1 MKKIILTFLI
11 IFSFIPQLNANTPKG
26 KFGFSAS
33 LSPWLDTREVTFSMR
48 LSDSWTLLLW
58 GDFSFDEKELDQ
70 VLRPFYIEDGY
81 SLQFGPEIRK
91 RLYYLEQY
99 KIAPYLGIL
108 INGGTSKYDL
118 RHRYYNPDMPKWGKS
133 YFVYEGGIEL
143 TFGVEYFIS
152 EHFSI
157 NIHTRFIKYR
167 YYWIDLTTD
176 YYYNTK
182 KVNYKTGYHVLDMYN
197 NMPSLFIRF
206 YF

>member
-1 MKKIILTFLI
+1 MKKILITSLIFFLLI
-11 IFSFIPQLNANTPKG
+11 AQANTNTPKG

-33 LSPWLDTREVTFSMR
+33 LSPWLHTREATFSMR
-48 LSDSWTLLLW
+48 LSDSWTVLLW
-58 GDFSFDEKELDQ
+58 GDFSFDKKELES

-81 SLQFGPEIRK
+81 SVLIGPEIRK
-91 RLYYLEQY
+91 HLYHSEQY

-118 RHRYYNPDMPKWGKS
+118 QDRNYILSQWEKS
-133 YFVYEGGIEL
+133 YFVYEGGLEL

-157 NIHTRFIKYR
+157 NIHTRFIKYH

-182 KVNYKTGYHVLDMYN
+182 KVNYKTGYHVLDMHN